1 MSAVTQEQQQDNN
14 IANIL
19 ENLRTKNS
27 LYYFTRD
34 VLSQNLNTI
43 LEYYHSHEEN
53 ILELLSSLL
62 PNHRDKLIN
71 ILYNRSFV
79 GSEKIIELFKNHHQ
93 LLNDD
98 DFTVEDIIKEVTKNI
113 YVLVLIPDYK
123 LSHTIIS
130 EAIKYD
136 FEALLILPDYL
147 ITDEHFV
154 FALNKDFISSGTHE
168 DSLPK
173 IENNRLTDKIIYHAL
188 EQNGKSLDLVP
199 VEIIKFEHCEQ
210 AVKQNG
216 KALKYVPHNL
226 KTPSLLD
233 LAIVN
238 NPKLKRK
245 ELEFM
250 YDYKPNRTYD

>member
-1 MSAVTQEQQQDNN
+1 MSVVTQQQDNN

-34 VLSQNLNTI
+34 VLSQNINTI

-71 ILYNRSFV
+71 ILYNRTFV

-113 YVLVLIPDYK
+113 YVLVFIPDHK
-123 LSHTIIS
+123 LSYTIIY

-136 FEALLILPDYL
+136 FEALLIVPDYL
-147 ITDEHFV
+147 ITDEHFE

-173 IENNRLTDKIIYHAL
+173 IENNRLTDKIISHAL

-199 VEIIKFEHCEQ
+199 VEIIKFEHCVQ

-226 KTPSLLD
+226 KTYSLLE

-238 NPKLKRK
+238 NPQLKK
-245 ELEFM
+245 EDLQFM
-250 YDYKPNRTYD
+250 YDYEPNRTYD